1 MRSRRSVKSSPSYEK
16 YNGPCRA
23 WPSPVSSSASAE
35 SDVVTPSYSTCRS
48 STTVAL
54 LDASPA
60 NTTSSPGFS
69 PTIENLNGARRCLMR
84 ASSASCSSTIC
95 SPVGV
100 TRAACPPCRRC
111 GRESSASG
119 LRPAWSSPTTTILWH
134 VFTRPSG
141 KRKRPRN
148 TAMPPISGAN
158 SPRAS
163 WSVSCGREDHRTLS
177 ALQGKSRDGVA
188 TNGWRRS
195 GLPQGWQCHKNRA
208 GCPKA
213 DTQVGISGHLARKAD
228 LGIGRRIPRP
238 VFAAPKGVPFSP
250 EKTCATV
257 RPMC

>member
-1 MRSRRSVKSSPSYEK
+1 MRSRR
-16 YNGPCRA
+16 
-23 WPSPVSSSASAE
+23 
-35 SDVVTPSYSTCRS
+35 
-48 STTVAL
+48 
-54 LDASPA
+54 
-60 NTTSSPGFS
+60 
-69 PTIENLNGARRCLMR
+69 CLVR
-84 ASSASCSSTIC
+84 ASSASCSSMIC

-100 TRAACPPCRRC
+100 TLCSLPSVPEMRAR
-111 GRESSASG
+111 
-119 LRPAWSSPTTTILWH
+119 ILGERAETSMVIAYNH
-134 VFTRPSG
+134 DSLARVYEALG

-158 SPRAS
+158 LPRAS
-163 WSVSCGREDHRTLS
+163 WPVSCGREDHRTLS

-228 LGIGRRIPRP
+228 LGIGRRIPRS

-250 EKTCATV
+250 EKTRANV
-257 RPMC
+257 RSMC